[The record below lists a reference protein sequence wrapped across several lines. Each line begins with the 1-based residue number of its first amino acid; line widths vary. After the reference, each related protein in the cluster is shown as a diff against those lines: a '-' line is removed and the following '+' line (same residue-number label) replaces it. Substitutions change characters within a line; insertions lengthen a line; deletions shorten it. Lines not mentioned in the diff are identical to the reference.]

1 MKEGFIQVGGRFERE
16 SDGRGGIPAI
26 ENIVHFPDYQSSSPR
41 FCWGEWDGSEFADSL
56 ESAYYNAVHWHPN
69 LFSVPSEKI
78 GMDFIREQARLFLAF
93 AEQFAIEQI
102 YLKSVLLMPLLL
114 LQRRH
119 STSKR
124 KDHIKCLEKRLH
136 MWSLGQIP
144 VLFNEGK
151 TIQACLHKR
160 ILIQSIASNDSQKPF
175 PRPCKLEMWNV
186 KTALRMVSKEKSAG
200 VLSLNDIIDGTT
212 VADILVKKHPPP
224 QSASP
229 DALLPS
235 SSPSIQIHPI
245 FFEQISGE
253 LIRSTALCIRGSAGL
268 SGIDAFGCCC
278 MCTSFHGAST
288 DLCNALAA
296 TADDCAPRSSIRLV
310 LLPL

>member
-41 FCWGEWDGSEFADSL
+41 FYWGEWDGSEFADSL

-114 LQRRH
+114 LQRHH

-151 TIQACLHKR
+151 TIQACLQQKNFNPKYCLQRQSKTFSKAMQIGNVECEDCVTHGVKR
-160 ILIQSIASNDSQKPF
+160 EV
-175 PRPCKLEMWNV
+175 CW
-186 KTALRMVSKEKSAG
+186 
-200 VLSLNDIIDGTT
+200 
-212 VADILVKKHPPP
+212 
-224 QSASP
+224 
-229 DALLPS
+229 
-235 SSPSIQIHPI
+235 
-245 FFEQISGE
+245 
-253 LIRSTALCIRGSAGL
+253 
-268 SGIDAFGCCC
+268 
-278 MCTSFHGAST
+278 
-288 DLCNALAA
+288 
-296 TADDCAPRSSIRLV
+296 CA
-310 LLPL
+310 